1 MLQAVQAALTVVK
14 VLCFALYIDKKPY
27 MCPAQMHQILILAAD
42 RKQLLSKGVTALG
55 ISASHISHTET
66 SENQHFK
73 TEDRLKIEELAQH
86 SLHSLCILCAK
97 RISLSSGSAP
107 AYQLLSTLNFSSVF
121 LMEIL
126 KH

>member
-73 TEDRLKIEELAQH
+73 IEDRLKIEELAQ
-86 SLHSLCILCAK
+86 LCKKNILVLRLSAS
-97 RISLSSGSAP
+97 ISTIINFKFLFRVPDGNIK
-107 AYQLLSTLNFSSVF
+107 TLMIS
-121 LMEIL
+121 
-126 KH
+126 